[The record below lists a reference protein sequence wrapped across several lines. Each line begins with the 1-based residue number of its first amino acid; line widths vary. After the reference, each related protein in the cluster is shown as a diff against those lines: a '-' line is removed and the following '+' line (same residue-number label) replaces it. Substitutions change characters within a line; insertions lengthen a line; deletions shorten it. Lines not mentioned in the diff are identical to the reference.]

1 MVIMYILVNIM
12 RVHSPVSRNAA
23 LYLGQQIKL
32 ARKTR
37 RMTEA
42 MLAERCGI
50 SRSTVRA
57 MERGSLTVQ
66 IGLVFEAATIVG
78 VRLFGLD
85 RSELVASN
93 ERMDDRIALLPTRIR
108 TEAQVVRDD
117 F

>member
-1 MVIMYILVNIM
+1 M
-12 RVHSPVSRNAA
+12 RVHSPVGRDAA

-32 ARKTR
+32 ARKSR
-37 RMTEA
+37 RMTQA

-57 MERGSLTVQ
+57 MERRSLTVQ

-85 RSELVASN
+85 RSELVVSS
-93 ERMDDRIALLPTRIR
+93 ERIDGRIALLPKRIR
-108 TEAQVVRDD
+108 AEGRVVKGD